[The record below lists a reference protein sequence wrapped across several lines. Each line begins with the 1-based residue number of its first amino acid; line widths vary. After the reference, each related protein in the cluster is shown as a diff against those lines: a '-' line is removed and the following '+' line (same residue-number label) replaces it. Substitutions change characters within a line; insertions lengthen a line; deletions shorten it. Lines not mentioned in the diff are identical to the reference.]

1 MGRARVTRRR
11 SSSGAAPAAEELEA
25 WDELDAYMADGLALF
40 AESWAAGCE
49 PEPRLSVSEWSARF
63 RILPSTSPEP
73 GPYRW
78 ERTPYVREIL
88 DALSAE
94 SDVERV
100 VVMKGAQLGLTTAG
114 ENFIG
119 YVISH
124 NPGPILYVQPTS
136 DLAEEVSKTRIA
148 PMIADS
154 PKLRGLVTESRSKRS
169 ENTIALKEFPG
180 GYLRFTGANSA
191 VGFRNRA
198 IRFLFL
204 DEIDGYPPDVGG
216 EGDPVA
222 LAFKRTDTFVSGRK
236 ALLTSTPTIRGASRI
251 EAEFEQTDQRVY
263 EIPCPYCDAFQAI
276 AYGRIVDFDEAT
288 ETAKLECEAC
298 GEKIDEAHKHE
309 MLARG
314 RWIPTREADRPR
326 VRGYRISALYSP
338 WKTWGQCVAEH
349 KAAKKRGKLE
359 LQTWVNT
366 VLAETWE
373 EIGQDE
379 VEEDALAARVEEYP
393 APVPGRAVL
402 LTAGVDVQA
411 DRVEVEVVAWGPGE
425 ESWGVE
431 YAVLWGDTAARRNAG
446 VWPDLEA
453 FLSRTWRHEY
463 GDELGLYAVLI
474 DSGFRTQ
481 EVYRFVKGRSARR
494 WFAAKGYA
502 TPGMPV
508 ISGKPQRKRSGRR
521 ERHVDLFLVGTDQA
535 SAVVQSRLTREDG
548 FGVCHWPNG
557 RGYDLDYFRQLTSMR
572 STTRYRR
579 GVPLREWH
587 VRAGRRNEAFDC
599 RVYAYAALQ
608 LQPLDLGQLAAI
620 RERRRGASGASTDEG
635 AAPATSSARPRD
647 PGPTRAPETTRRP
660 APIRRRRSWK
670 DWQR

>member
-1 MGRARVTRRR
+1 MSRRR
-11 SSSGAAPAAEELEA
+11 RNKGAALAEAEIAEPAVWADL
-25 WDELDAYMADGLALF
+25 DEYLADGRALF

-49 PEPRLSVSEWSARF
+49 PEPRLSVSEWSNRF
-63 RILPSTSPEP
+63 RILPATSPEP

-78 ERTPYVREIL
+78 ERTPYVKEIL

-100 VVMKGAQLGLTTAG
+100 VVMKGSQLGLTTVG
-114 ENFIG
+114 ENFLG

-136 DLAEEVSKTRIA
+136 DLAEEVSKTRVA
-148 PMIADS
+148 PMIADA
-154 PKLRGLVTESRSKRS
+154 PKLRALVSESSSRRS

-191 VGFRNRA
+191 VGFRARS

-222 LAFKRTDTFVSGRK
+222 LAFKRTDTFTVGKK

-251 EAEFEQTDQRVY
+251 EAEFDRTDKRVY
-263 EIPCPYCDAFQAI
+263 EVPCPVCGEFQAI
-276 AYGRIVDFDEAT
+276 VYGRIVDFDEAT
-288 ETAKLECEAC
+288 ESARLECESC
-298 GEKIDEAHKHE
+298 GAKIDEAHKHE

-326 VRGYRISALYSP
+326 TRGYWISALYSP

-373 EIGQDE
+373 EVGQDE
-379 VEEDALAARVEEYP
+379 VDEENLAQRCETYAARVP
-393 APVPGRAVL
+393 AQAVL

-411 DRVEVEVVAWGPGE
+411 DRVEIEVVAWGPGE

-431 YAVLWGDTAARRNAG
+431 YAVLWGDTAARRSAG

-453 FLSRTWRHEY
+453 FLARTWRHEY
-463 GDELGLYAVLI
+463 GDELGIYAALI
-474 DSGFRTQ
+474 DSGYRTQ
-481 EVYRFVKGRSARR
+481 EVYRFVQGRSARR

-502 TPGMPV
+502 TPGMPI
-508 ISGKPQRKRSGRR
+508 ISGKPMRKRSGRR

-535 SAVVQSRLTREDG
+535 SAVVQSRLTRAEG

-557 RGYDLDYFRQLTSMR
+557 HGYDLDYFRQLTSMT

-579 GVPLREWH
+579 GVALREWH

-608 LQPLDLGQLAAI
+608 LQPLDLEQLARI
-620 RERRRGASGASTDEG
+620 RERRRGGGPEAATSGEDVSRVSARGDAPTQRERPKRG
-635 AAPATSSARPRD
+635 AAV
-647 PGPTRAPETTRRP
+647 
-660 APIRRRRSWK
+660 PIRRRRASWK
-670 DWQR
+670 DWRR